1 MRLSRSSILQTDKK
15 NKCSLGSTH
24 AFKHFTR
31 NLKKTYSVNYKV
43 LLNFQYMN
51 KIHQTFRKKI
61 HKTLKI
67 IHQIKENIAPNNYNY
82 FPKLVSHQT

>member
-1 MRLSRSSILQTDKK
+1 
-15 NKCSLGSTH
+15 
-24 AFKHFTR
+24 
-31 NLKKTYSVNYKV
+31 
-43 LLNFQYMN
+43 MN

-82 FPKLVSHQT
+82 FPKLVSHQTWKNINQIQKNYTKLKKKVTQNLKLFTPNPKAKNNTPN